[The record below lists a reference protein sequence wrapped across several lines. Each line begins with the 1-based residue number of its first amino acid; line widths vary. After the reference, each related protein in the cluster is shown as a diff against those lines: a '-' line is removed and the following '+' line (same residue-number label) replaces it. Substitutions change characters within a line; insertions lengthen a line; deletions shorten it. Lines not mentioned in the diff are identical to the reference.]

1 MIKKILFFLYINSFF
16 RCCVYILRIGTLYDK
31 KFREQISFYRYFKKK
46 KHYKKDILKII
57 HQPKIFIINFSYDTK
72 KIIKKIYDY
81 DILYQDNEYSND
93 GHKKIYQSP
102 HDLNQDKKFK
112 NISVVL
118 ENFINNKITKFFSYK
133 RLKLIRMWFVI
144 TKNFGIMKK
153 HSHFNS
159 DLSAVFYLRVDKNI
173 DYKSGLKIH
182 NVMKNIEIYNYS
194 NKKKSFKKTIN
205 KNKSFIIKPKKN
217 DIIIL
222 NSYIEHSVVN
232 TNSKIVDRI
241 SLPFDLVF

>member
-1 MIKKILFFLYINSFF
+1 
-16 RCCVYILRIGTLYDK
+16 
-31 KFREQISFYRYFKKK
+31 
-46 KHYKKDILKII
+46 
-57 HQPKIFIINFSYDTK
+57 
-72 KIIKKIYDY
+72 
-81 DILYQDNEYSND
+81 
-93 GHKKIYQSP
+93 
-102 HDLNQDKKFK
+102 
-112 NISVVL
+112 
-118 ENFINNKITKFFSYK
+118 
-133 RLKLIRMWFVI
+133 MWFVI

>member
-1 MIKKILFFLYINSFF
+1 M
-16 RCCVYILRIGTLYDK
+16 
-31 KFREQISFYRYFKKK
+31 
-46 KHYKKDILKII
+46 
-57 HQPKIFIINFSYDTK
+57 NFPHDTK

-112 NISVVL
+112 NISVSL

-133 RLKLIRMWFVI
+133 KLKLIRMWFVI

-194 NKKKSFKKTIN
+194 NKKKLFQKTIN
-205 KNKSFIIKPKKN
+205 KKKSFIIKPKKN

-232 TNSKIVDRI
+232 KNSKIVDRI

>member
-1 MIKKILFFLYINSFF
+1 MIKNLENKYHF
-16 RCCVYILRIGTLYDK
+16 IGTL
-31 KFREQISFYRYFKKK
+31 KKK
-46 KHYKKDILKII
+46 KNYKKDILKII

>member
-1 MIKKILFFLYINSFF
+1 M
-16 RCCVYILRIGTLYDK
+16 LYDK
-31 KFREQISFYRYFKKK
+31 RFREEISFYRYFKKK
-46 KHYKKDILKII
+46 KNYKKDILKII
-57 HQPKIFIINFSYDTK
+57 RQPKIFIINFPYDTK

-102 HDLNQDKKFK
+102 HDLNQDKKFE
-112 NISVVL
+112 NISVSL
-118 ENFINNKITKFFSYK
+118 ENFINNKIIKFFSHK

-144 TKNFGIMKK
+144 TKNFGTMKK

-182 NVMKNIEIYNYS
+182 NVMKNIEIYNYL
-194 NKKKSFKKTIN
+194 NKKKSFQKTIN
-205 KNKSFIIKPKKN
+205 KKKSFIIKPKKN